1 MRERRRWRQGK
12 KERERDERSD
22 KGEEKEGR
30 KVG

>member
-1 MRERRRWRQGK
+1 MRERRGWRQGK
-12 KERERDERSD
+12 KERDERSD